1 MNDLIPSESNQMII
15 ARAELD
21 SSISTAKAYPRNPRK
36 SYAEALEMATLDQDT
51 AESCFY
57 CLARR
62 AADGSKSEI
71 KGPSV
76 RLAEIMAYAWGNL
89 HAATRIVGN
98 DGKHITVEAVAIDLE
113 KNLRI
118 SQEVKR
124 SIKTKSGAT
133 YGPDMQQVTA
143 MAASSVA
150 LRNALFKVIPKSFIN
165 QIYAECVKKA
175 IGDTQSLGARRQ
187 KAIAYFAKHHIEKE
201 RILAYLEIG
210 SVDEITAEH
219 LELLIGIS
227 NSLKDGM
234 VTPDNA
240 FPDSEAGAGESKA
253 DKVNALLGQD
263 DKK

>member
-1 MNDLIPSESNQMII
+1 MNDLIPAESNQMMVT
-15 ARAELD
+15 RAELD
-21 SSISTAKAYPRNPRK
+21 SSISTAKAYPRDPRK
-36 SYAEALEMATLDQDT
+36 SYAEALDMATIDQET

-62 AADGSKSEI
+62 GAGGEKTEI

-150 LRNALFKVIPKSFIN
+150 LRNALFKVIPKSFVN
-165 QIYAECVKKA
+165 QIYAECVKRA
-175 IGDTQSLGARRQ
+175 IGDTQSLNTRRQ
-187 KAIAYFAKHHIEKE
+187 KAVAYFAKHHIEKE
-201 RILAYLEIG
+201 RIFKYLEIKAL
-210 SVDEITAEH
+210 DEITAEH

-227 NSLKDGM
+227 NALKDGM
-234 VTPDNA
+234 VTPENA
-240 FPDSEAGAGESKA
+240 FPDTESGGESKA
-253 DKVNALLGQD
+253 DEVNALLEESSE
-263 DKK
+263 K